1 MATDPKSVPT
11 PFDVLRSITAFSAI
25 PDAAL
30 CELAAEMSGLVLAG
44 DQTLIRQ
51 NDAGTTLCIVIS
63 GVLGVTWL
71 DGSGVE
77 HLLPDILPGGTVGEV
92 SVLSD
97 TPALATVRARGT
109 VHLLQL
115 SRAAF
120 DRFATRSPVGALA
133 LIDALRPQLHRH
145 ALRFALHRTTTFRD
159 LDPQL
164 LTDLESELETVSLY
178 GGEVLLRAGDPGD
191 SVYVVISGRL
201 RVVRRASHDVET
213 GLAEL
218 GPGETVGEMA
228 LIAGERR
235 SADVYAVRDTHLAR
249 LSRQAIERLLVRHP
263 MATLLMLARGPVS
276 RVRRM
281 SSGGPPVAP
290 IATIAIVPAGP
301 GAPHGLQAFGEQLSQ
316 SLSRLGTTLHVTSAF
331 IDARLGREGAAQ
343 AFDRHGGGSGVLEW
357 LAEQELEHRFVV
369 YQSDPR
375 LTPWTERT
383 IRQADHVV
391 VVADAAGDPHPG
403 EIERDCLDQR
413 SGRPLRRTLALVHQ
427 HGATPSNTARWLSSR
442 PAIDRHLHLRL
453 DEPGDFDRVAR
464 LLTGQAVG
472 LVLGGGFARGLA
484 HVGVLQALRE
494 RDIPLDLIGGSSMGA
509 MIAAQHLLGWDGDRI
524 LDEISTAF
532 AKSFDDMTIPFLAFK
547 RGGKYSRLVQQFFG
561 DARIEDLWLPYF
573 CTSSNLNRADLK
585 IHTTGPLA
593 SALLA
598 TTRAPGIYPPVVID
612 GELHVDGGLIN
623 NVPVDVMKT
632 FSNQGIVIGVDV
644 SPPHELKPVV
654 DYGDDISGWQ
664 AMWNRFSPTRDKRR
678 FRPSLLL
685 VLMRLIEFGGIS
697 YRRQNASHADVYV
710 SPDLLRFK
718 RNDFHA
724 AREIRDVGYAAA
736 RASLDAWVAGRS
748 RGERDSV
755 KHDEPP
761 PPLRGAVRTERVE
774 ADSTRG
780 TGDGPLIRTA

>member
-1 MATDPKSVPT
+1 MATESESPHS
-11 PFDVLRSITAFSAI
+11 FDVLRSIPAFSAMS
-25 PDAAL
+25 DAAL
-30 CELAAEMSGLVLAG
+30 RDLAAEMSGLVLAAG
-44 DQTLIRQ
+44 QTLIRQ
-51 NDAGTTLCIVIS
+51 DDSGTPLCIVIS

-71 DGSGVE
+71 DDAAVE
-77 HLLPDILPGGTVGEV
+77 HDLPDILPGGTVGEV

-97 TPALATVRARGT
+97 TPALATVRARGI
-109 VHLLQL
+109 VHVLQL

-120 DRFATRSPVGALA
+120 DRFAARSPAGVLA
-133 LIDALRPQLHRH
+133 LIEALRPQLHRH
-145 ALRFALHRTTTFRD
+145 GLRFALRRTPTFRD
-159 LDPQL
+159 LDPHL
-164 LTDLESELETVSLY
+164 VTDLESELEPVSLY
-178 GGEVLLRAGDPGD
+178 GGEVLLRTGDPGD

-201 RVVRRASHDVET
+201 RVVRRGLDNVET
-213 GLAEL
+213 ELGEL

-249 LSRQAIERLLVRHP
+249 LSRQAIERLLARHP

-276 RVRRM
+276 HVRRM
-281 SSGGPPVAP
+281 SRGGPPVAP
-290 IATIAIVPAGP
+290 IASIAIVPAGS
-301 GAPHGLQAFGEQLSQ
+301 GAPLPAFGEELCR
-316 SLSRLGTTLHVTSAF
+316 SLSRLGPTLHVTSAL
-331 IDARLGREGAAQ
+331 IDAQLGREGAAQ
-343 AFDRHGGGSGVLEW
+343 AFDRHGSGTRVLEW

-369 YQSDPR
+369 YQSDQR

-413 SGRPLRRTLALVHQ
+413 SDHPLRRTLALVHRP
-427 HGATPSNTARWLSSR
+427 GASPSNTARWLASR
-442 PAIDRHLHLRL
+442 PAIDRHVHLRL
-453 DEPGDFDRVAR
+453 DAPDDFDRLAR
-464 LLTGQAVG
+464 LLTGRAVG

-494 RDIPLDLIGGSSMGA
+494 LDIPIDLIGGSSMGA
-509 MIAAQHLLGWDGDRI
+509 MVAAQHLLGWDGDRI
-524 LDEISTAF
+524 LHEISTGF

-547 RGGKYSRLVQQFFG
+547 RGGKYSRLVQRFFG
-561 DARIEDLWLPYF
+561 NARIEDLWLPYF
-573 CTSSNLNRADLK
+573 CTSSNLNRAELK

-593 SALLA
+593 GALLA
-598 TTRAPGIYPPVVID
+598 TTRAPGVFPPVVID

-654 DYGDDISGWQ
+654 DYGDDVSGWH
-664 AMWNRFSPTRDKRR
+664 AIWNRFSPMRDKRR
-678 FRPSLLL
+678 FRPSMLL
-685 VLMRLIEFGGIS
+685 VVMRLIEFGGIS
-697 YRRQNASHADVYV
+697 YRLRNAGRADVYV

-736 RASLDAWVAGRS
+736 RASLDAWMATDPRAGR
-748 RGERDSV
+748 
-755 KHDEPP
+755 
-761 PPLRGAVRTERVE
+761 
-774 ADSTRG
+774 
-780 TGDGPLIRTA
+780 

>member
-1 MATDPKSVPT
+1 MATEPQSGPAALA
-11 PFDVLRSITAFSAI
+11 VLRSIPTFSAI

-30 CELAAEMSGLVLAG
+30 RELAAGMSDLVLTAG
-44 DQTLIRQ
+44 QTLIRQ
-51 NDAGTTLCIVIS
+51 NESGATLCIVVS
-63 GVLGVTWL
+63 GILSVTWL
-71 DGSGVE
+71 DDSGVD
-77 HLLPDILPGGTVGEV
+77 HVLPDILPGGTVGEV

-97 TPALATVRARGT
+97 MPALATVRARGT

-115 SRAAF
+115 ARAGF
-120 DRFATRSPVGALA
+120 DRFAARSPVGGLA
-133 LIDALRPQLHRH
+133 LIEALRPQLHRH
-145 ALRFALHRTTTFRD
+145 ALRFALHRTRTFRD

-178 GGEVLLRAGDPGD
+178 GGEALLRAGDPGD

-201 RVVRRASHDVET
+201 RVVRRTSRDVET
-213 GLAEL
+213 ELAEL

-249 LSRQAIERLLVRHP
+249 LSRQAIERLLARHP

-276 RVRRM
+276 HVRRM
-281 SSGGPPVAP
+281 SSGGPAVAP

-301 GAPHGLQAFGEQLSQ
+301 GAPLQAFGEQLRQ
-316 SLSRLGTTLHVTSAF
+316 SLSRLGTTLLVTSAF

-343 AFDRHGGGSGVLEW
+343 AFDRHGGGSRLLEW
-357 LAEQELEHRFVV
+357 LAAQELEHRFVV

-383 IRQADHVV
+383 IRQADHIV
-391 VVADAAGDPHPG
+391 VVADAASDPHPG

-413 SGRPLRRTLALVHQ
+413 AGRPLRRTLALIHRP
-427 HGATPSNTARWLSSR
+427 GATPSNTARWLSGR

-453 DEPGDFDRVAR
+453 GEPGDFDRLAR
-464 LLTGQAVG
+464 LLTGRAVG

-494 RDIPLDLIGGSSMGA
+494 LEIPIDVIGGSSMGA
-509 MIAAQHLLGWDGDRI
+509 MIAAQHVLGWDGDRI
-524 LDEISTAF
+524 LDETSTAF
-532 AKSFDDMTIPFLAFK
+532 AKSFDDLTIPFLAFK
-547 RGGKYSRLVQQFFG
+547 RGGKYSRLVQRFFG

-585 IHTTGPLA
+585 VHTAGPLA
-593 SALLA
+593 AALLA

-623 NVPVDVMKT
+623 NVPVDVMRD
-632 FSNQGIVIGVDV
+632 FAGEGVVIGVDV
-644 SPPHELKPVV
+644 SPPHELHTVH
-654 DYGDDISGWQ
+654 DYGEDVSGWS
-664 AMWNRFSPTRDKRR
+664 ALWRR
-678 FRPSLLL
+678 FTPARDRRIYRPSILL
-685 VLMRLIEFGGIS
+685 VLMRVVEFGGIS
-697 YRRQNASHADVYV
+697 YRRQKAGMADVYI
-710 SPDLLRFK
+710 SPDVLRFK

-724 AREIRDVGYAAA
+724 AAGLADAGYAAA
-736 RASLDAWVAGRS
+736 SQELRAWLDRQAVT
-748 RGERDSV
+748 SV
-755 KHDEPP
+755 D
-761 PPLRGAVRTERVE
+761 RVD
-774 ADSTRG
+774 AR
-780 TGDGPLIRTA
+780 L